1 METLTMTNEYEDE
14 YQTESREPCK
24 GECCEEFCA
33 VCEECPHDCE
43 CTWFE
48 KNVHTELV
56 RSRQMIKDL
65 TIRIEKLEAQQRID
79 HKTII
84 QYKSYIDKIKED
96 VNLR

>member
-1 METLTMTNEYEDE
+1 
-14 YQTESREPCK
+14 
-24 GECCEEFCA
+24 
-33 VCEECPHDCE
+33 
-43 CTWFE
+43 
-48 KNVHTELV
+48 
-56 RSRQMIKDL
+56 MIKDL